1 MGEIRDYWR
10 KVQKE
15 HRDNE
20 KKLKK
25 RYEGAEALPNE
36 SYSEF
41 IRRLK
46 KEKQSA
52 PF

>member
-1 MGEIRDYWR
+1 MGEVRDYWR
-10 KVQKE
+10 KIQKE
-15 HRDNE
+15 HRDNM
-20 KKLKK
+20 KKLER
-25 RYEGAEALPNE
+25 RYQGIESLPGE
-36 SYSEF
+36 SFSEF